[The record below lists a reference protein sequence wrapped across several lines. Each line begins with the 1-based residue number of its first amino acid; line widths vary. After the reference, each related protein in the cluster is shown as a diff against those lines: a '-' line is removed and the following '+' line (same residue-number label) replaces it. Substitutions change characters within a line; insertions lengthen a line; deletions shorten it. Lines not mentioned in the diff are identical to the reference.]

1 MARVLVIGDTHFPA
15 VHKNYFSFIKRVRDK
30 YKCTEII
37 HIGDSKE
44 FDYDSPKKIGIKSF
58 YLDRK
63 KNVDN
68 EDIINSPSDIER
80 LINQ

>member
-37 HIGDSKE
+37 HIGDVVDHHCISLLVL
-44 FDYDSPKKIGIKSF
+44 SNG
-58 YLDRK
+58 K
-63 KNVDN
+63 KN
-68 EDIINSPSDIER
+68 SLS
-80 LINQ
+80 